1 MKTVL
6 EDVSSIKKRVVIE
19 INAAEVD
26 EKVDMAYRDINKRAK
41 IPGFRSGKVPRK
53 ILERHYGPQVLEDV
67 TGSLIRETL
76 PEAMNE
82 VNIYPLNIPSI
93 ENDIIKAGQGFK
105 YTAAVEVTPEFE
117 LKDYLGVEVD
127 KEICSVTDED
137 VKKQLEAIRESCGK
151 LVPVEEKRGLK
162 EGDCAVID
170 YEAFEN
176 GQPVDG
182 IKAQNSLIWIGKN
195 QFYPGVEDA
204 LIGLEKGSDTDVTM
218 DFKEDYFNSKLAG
231 KNIDFK
237 VKIIDLKELELP
249 ELNDEFVK
257 GLGADCNTLDELKD
271 KIREEQV
278 SREEKRI
285 EKECSERIISKISD
299 SVDFDLPE
307 CLVEQDINSTID
319 NIRQNLKQSGTD
331 LESIGIN
338 EVKMKEDVRPG
349 SEKRVKA
356 MLIMGE
362 VAKKNNLSIGDDEL
376 NEEFKKMCEGM
387 GQDYEVMRK
396 FNEANNVMDSIRQNL
411 LEEKILNYLLENAK
425 ISKVEA
431 SKIPESG
438 S

>member
-1 MKTVL
+1 M
-6 EDVSSIKKRVVIE
+6 
-19 INAAEVD
+19 
-26 EKVDMAYRDINKRAK
+26 
-41 IPGFRSGKVPRK
+41 
-53 ILERHYGPQVLEDV
+53 
-67 TGSLIRETL
+67 
-76 PEAMNE
+76 
-82 VNIYPLNIPSI
+82 
-93 ENDIIKAGQGFK
+93 
-105 YTAAVEVTPEFE
+105 
-117 LKDYLGVEVD
+117 
-127 KEICSVTDED
+127 
-137 VKKQLEAIRESCGK
+137 
-151 LVPVEEKRGLK
+151 K

-176 GQPVDG
+176 GQPVDC
-182 IKAQNSLIWIGKN
+182 IKAQNSLIRIGKN

-204 LIGLEKGSDTDVTM
+204 LIGLEKDSDTDVTV

-237 VKIIDLKELELP
+237 VKLIDLKELELP

-425 ISKVEA
+425 ISEVEA
-431 SKIPESG
+431 NKIPE
-438 S
+438 